1 MRLRYV
7 LLIASLLFVGCSFKT
22 DNRYKYRVDASN
34 SFDSFKKYYLQGKTR
49 LASVELKRALQSAKE
64 GSDIN
69 SIAKIYL
76 GECALHKA
84 MLIDDNCSEYLQI
97 KELVSDKDLENYY
110 LFITGKF
117 QKLDTSLLPKSYRD
131 FANYLKRKNFDAATK
146 ALFEIK
152 NSDSKIIAAS
162 IIKRRLSRDDIK
174 KIIDIS
180 SAMGYKKVTTRWYNL
195 LKTKSTDKQKRVIDK
210 KLMLFKKHF

>member
-1 MRLRYV
+1 MKIKFV
-7 LLIASLLFVGCSFKT
+7 LLIISLLFAGCSFKT
-22 DNRYKYRVDASN
+22 SNKYKYRVDASN

-49 LASVELKRALQSAKE
+49 LASIALKRALQNAKE

-84 MLIDDNCSEYLQI
+84 MLLHDNCSEYRQI
-97 KELVSDKDLENYY
+97 QNLTNDKYLKNYY
-110 LFITGKF
+110 LFIAGKF
-117 QKLDTSLLPKSYRD
+117 QNINISLLPESYRD
-131 FANYLKRKNFDAATK
+131 FAKYLKQKNFNAAVK
-146 ALFEIK
+146 ALYNIK

-162 IIKRRLSRDDIK
+162 LVKDKLSKKDIK

-180 SAMGYKKVTTRWYNL
+180 SSMGYKKVTARWYDF
-195 LKTKSTDKQKRVIDK
+195 LKTKSTDKEKKIIDE
-210 KLMLFKKHF
+210 KLKIFK